1 MRVMNCEYEHIDL
14 STFKARGGFYTEGRP
29 ISRGEVLRQN
39 FVGLINRWNLSFKA
53 INNPTLC

>member
-1 MRVMNCEYEHIDL
+1 MNCEYEHIDL